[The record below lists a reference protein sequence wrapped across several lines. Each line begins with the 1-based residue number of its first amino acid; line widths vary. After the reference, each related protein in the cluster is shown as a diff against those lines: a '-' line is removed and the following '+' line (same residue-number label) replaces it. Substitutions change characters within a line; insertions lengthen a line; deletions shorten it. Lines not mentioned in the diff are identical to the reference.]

1 MIKSKNQ
8 PTVAGKIHKWLRCFY
23 HRSIPK
29 SARISYNHL
38 NGRQFAAEF
47 NVKQENENL

>member
-1 MIKSKNQ
+1 MTKTKNQ
-8 PTVAGKIHKWLRCFY
+8 PTVAGEIHKQLSRFY

-29 SARISYNHL
+29 SARILYNRL